1 MKVNGQQ
8 GFVTQLQDVPKYF
21 VSSLAQN
28 LVGEIPEI
36 PSFPLVEMYEVKWH
50 TENTQ
55 SCIYHLLRDEPQLAA
70 AFCQFSA
77 RKQIVEP
84 TYIRLKKGIFIL
96 VNYTDVKVICPQGS
110 TYNLTNTRCY
120 PCLVRLQCGC
130 ELYAEGQTTNP
141 RRGSLEML
149 TSRKARA

>member
-36 PSFPLVEMYEVKWH
+36 PPFPVVEIYEVKWH

-55 SCIYHLLRDEPQLAA
+55 SCIYHLMRDEPDFAA
-70 AFCQFSA
+70 IFCKFPA
-77 RKQIVEP
+77 RKQTVEP
-84 TYIRLKKGIFIL
+84 THIRLKNGIFI
-96 VNYTDVKVICPQGS
+96 
-110 TYNLTNTRCY
+110 
-120 PCLVRLQCGC
+120 
-130 ELYAEGQTTNP
+130 
-141 RRGSLEML
+141 
-149 TSRKARA
+149 

>member
-8 GFVTQLQDVPKYF
+8 KFVTQLQDVPKYL

-28 LVGEIPEI
+28 LVGEITEMPVY
-36 PSFPLVEMYEVKWH
+36 PVVEMYEIRWH

-55 SCIYHLLRDEPQLAA
+55 SCIYHWMKDEPESAA
-70 AFCQFSA
+70 TFRQFSA

-96 VNYTDVKVICPQGS
+96 VNYTDVEVTCPQGS
-110 TYNLTNTRCY
+110 TYNLTNTRCH
-120 PCLVRLQCGC
+120 PCLVRLQYGC
-130 ELYAEGQTTNP
+130 
-141 RRGSLEML
+141 
-149 TSRKARA
+149 